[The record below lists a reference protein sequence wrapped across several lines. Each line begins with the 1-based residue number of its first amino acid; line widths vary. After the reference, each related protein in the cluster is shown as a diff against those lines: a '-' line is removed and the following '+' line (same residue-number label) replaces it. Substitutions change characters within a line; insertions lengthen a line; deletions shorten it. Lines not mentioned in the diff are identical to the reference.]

1 MAFRDLLRKELIRT
15 GSKAS
20 SKKEVLK
27 EISELVAKE
36 PEGKKI
42 GADTIYKS
50 LRDREKDGSTGFEQG
65 VALPHCS
72 FEELQ
77 EFLVGAITVPK
88 GVEFDSVDGKPAKLI
103 FFIVGPQAQ
112 RNRHVKL
119 LAALSKAVREP
130 GDIDEL
136 LGADSPEAFYRTL
149 SKRVSFEEE
158 EEKSGPV
165 SLLEVYV
172 QELDFFDDIL
182 QLIASEV
189 EGSVAVLEMQSAG
202 SYLHRFPLFS
212 TFWTETD
219 TQSVRLIHAV
229 VQRTR
234 VNDLIRRIHM
244 IDDRISS
251 ETGVLILVQEINYAT
266 GALDF

>member
-1 MAFRDLLRKELIRT
+1 MSIRNLLRKELIRT
-15 GSKAS
+15 GSKAT
-20 SKKEVLK
+20 SKKELLK
-27 EISELVAKE
+27 EISELVGKQ

-42 GADTIYKS
+42 GSDAIYKR
-50 LRDREKDGSTGFEQG
+50 LRDREKDGSTGFEKG

-72 FEELQ
+72 FDELE

-88 GVEFDSVDGKPAKLI
+88 GVDFDSVDQKPAKLI
-103 FFIVGPQAQ
+103 FFIVGPQSQ

-119 LAALSKAVREP
+119 LAAISKAVREP
-130 GDIDEL
+130 EDVEDL
-136 LGADSPEAFYRTL
+136 LNAEDPDTFFQKLTQRI
-149 SKRVSFEEE
+149 SFEE

-165 SLLEVYV
+165 SLLQVYV
-172 QELDFFDDIL
+172 QQLDFFDEIL

-202 SYLHRFPLFS
+202 SYLHRFPLFA
-212 TFWTETD
+212 TLWTETD

-229 VQRTR
+229 VQRSR

-244 IDDRISS
+244 IDDTISA
-251 ETGVLILVQEINYAT
+251 ETGVLILVQDITYAT
-266 GALDF
+266 GSLDF

>member
-1 MAFRDLLRKELIRT
+1 MAFRELLRKELIKT

-20 SKKEVLK
+20 SKKELLQ
-27 EISELVAKE
+27 EIGELVGKM

-42 GADTIYKS
+42 GGDAVFRS
-50 LRDREKDGSTGFEQG
+50 LREREKEGSTGFEQG

-72 FEELQ
+72 FDELD
-77 EFLVGAITVPK
+77 EFLLGAITVPE
-88 GVEFDSVDGKPAKLI
+88 GVEFDSVDGKPARLI
-103 FFIVGPQAQ
+103 LFIVGPREQ

-130 GDIDEL
+130 GDIEEL
-136 LGADSPEAFYRTL
+136 VNAESSDSFY
-149 SKRVSFEEE
+149 SKLTSRVSFEEE
-158 EEKSGPV
+158 EEESGPV
-165 SLLEVYV
+165 SLLQVYV
-172 QELDFFDDIL
+172 QELDFFDEIL

-202 SYLHRFPLFS
+202 SYLHRFPLFA
-212 TFWTETD
+212 TLWTETD

-229 VQRTR
+229 VRRAR

-244 IDDRISS
+244 IDDRIASQ
-251 ETGVLILVQEINYAT
+251 TGVLILVQDINYAT
-266 GALDF
+266 GSLDF

>member
-1 MAFRDLLRKELIRT
+1 MAFRDLLRKELIKT

-27 EISELVAKE
+27 EISELVGKE
-36 PEGKKI
+36 PEGTKI
-42 GADTIYKS
+42 GSDAIYRS
-50 LRDREKDGSTGFEQG
+50 LQDREKQGSTGFEKG

-72 FEELQ
+72 FEELE

-88 GVEFDSVDGKPAKLI
+88 GVDFDSVDGKPAQLI

-130 GDIDEL
+130 VDIEEL
-136 LGADSPEAFYRTL
+136 LSADSPDSFY
-149 SKRVSFEEE
+149 SKLNQRVSFEEE
-158 EEKSGPV
+158 DEKSGPV

-172 QELDFFDDIL
+172 QELDFFDEIL

-202 SYLHRFPLFS
+202 SYLHRFPLFA
-212 TFWTETD
+212 TLWTETD

-229 VQRTR
+229 VQRGR

-244 IDDRISS
+244 IDDRIAR

-266 GALDF
+266 GSLDF